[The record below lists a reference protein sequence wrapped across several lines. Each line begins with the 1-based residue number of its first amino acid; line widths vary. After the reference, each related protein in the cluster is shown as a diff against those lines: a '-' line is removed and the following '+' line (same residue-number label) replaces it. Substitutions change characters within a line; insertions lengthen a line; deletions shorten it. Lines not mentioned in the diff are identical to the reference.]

1 MKIVHCEDEPIRIPG
16 KIQSFGYLIGLD
28 NELNI
33 AFYSEN
39 IEQLFGV
46 SSPILQKPIVEIHEF
61 RKFIKDFSIDFDALR
76 ENSSSHSFHDICT
89 INEKKYYFNVH
100 FNKNNFYLEWEELMN
115 NYNTFFKE
123 KFDFYSYENLKKAS
137 EVWDKLTQ
145 DIRKY
150 TNYDRVMI
158 YQFLEDGTGK
168 VVAESKLEN
177 IESYLHL
184 HYPESDIPKQAR
196 ELYLTQKRRIFS
208 DVDALD
214 VPIYSS
220 QENVDLSF
228 CEMRTMSPIHGQY
241 LRNAGVHSS
250 FSISIIIEDKLW
262 GLVTCQNK
270 EAKHI
275 DLENRINAEACT
287 AWASKINTNI
297 RSKEIVQYS
306 QHIDQTISTLKNKI
320 SKYETLTD
328 GIVDNFVFFA
338 DIVESDGVALVIE
351 NEIYAYKNTPSDHTI
366 LNIINWYNTQYGDQK
381 TLIIDHAFAKNNPE
395 LVENQDNIAGLVVTK
410 ISAERSKFFF
420 WFRKEYSEH
429 IKWAGKPTK
438 DITIIK
444 NEESREYGISPRK
457 SFELFEEEIKGKSK
471 IWTTENRLSIEKLLT
486 LIFEIS
492 YEYFSKI
499 QSLNNDLQEINEE
512 LDSFSYTISHDLG
525 TPLTVMK
532 LNIQL
537 LARKLNLLENNSSHL
552 VDSVIEQIDNMEILM
567 RDVLQLSRAKSA
579 DLDLQQVM
587 MPSLIT
593 TVVEQAKIV
602 YGNPNIDV
610 EILDCPDITSDRT
623 LTYQIFLNIISNAI
637 KYSSKQE
644 YPKVVIKGE
653 KFSDKTIYII
663 SDNGIGIPEE
673 DQQNMF
679 KIFKRMPNAKSF
691 HGNGIGLS
699 IVYRIMQRLGGEISF
714 KSKENQGTEFFIT
727 FKN

>member
-33 AFYSEN
+33 SFYSEN
-39 IEQLFGV
+39 IENLFKI
-46 SSPILQKPIVEIHEF
+46 SLPILRQSISEIDEIA
-61 RKFIKDFSIDFDALR
+61 KIIKDFLIDFEELK
-76 ENSSSHSFHDICT
+76 ENSSSHYFKDLCT
-89 INEKKYYFNVH
+89 INDKHYYFNIH
-100 FNKNNFYLEWEELMN
+100 FNQNFFYLEWEEMLTSN
-115 NYNTFFKE
+115 NTSIKE
-123 KFDFYSYENLKKAS
+123 RFDFYSYENLKETSA
-137 EVWDKLTQ
+137 VWEKLTK

-150 TNYDRVMI
+150 TEYDRVMI

-168 VVAESKLEN
+168 VIAESKLAN

-196 ELYLTQKRRIFS
+196 QLYLTQKRRIFS
-208 DVDALD
+208 DIDALD
-214 VPIYSS
+214 IPILSCE
-220 QENVDLSF
+220 ENIDLSS
-228 CEMRTMSPIHGQY
+228 CEMRTMSPIHSQY

-270 EAKHI
+270 KSKHI
-275 DLENRINAEACT
+275 DLQNRINAEACT
-287 AWASKINTNI
+287 AWAAKINSNI
-297 RSKEIVQYS
+297 RARQMLHYS
-306 QHIDQTISTLKNKI
+306 QHIDQTISSLKNKI
-320 SKYETLTD
+320 SKYDTLTE
-328 GIVDNFVFFA
+328 GIVDNFSFFA

-351 NEIYAYKNTPSDHTI
+351 DEIYAYKSTPTDRTI
-366 LNIINWYNTQYGDQK
+366 FNIINWYNTQYDKQK
-381 TLIIDHAFAKNNPE
+381 ILVIDHAFAKNNPE
-395 LVENQDNIAGLVVTK
+395 LIENEDDFAGLVVTK

-438 DITIIK
+438 DMRLLK
-444 NEESREYGISPRK
+444 EDKEREYGISPRK
-457 SFELFEEEIKGKSK
+457 SFELFEEEIIGKSK

-537 LARKLNLLENNSSHL
+537 LAKKLNLIENNSSHL
-552 VDSVIEQIDNMEILM
+552 VDSVVEQIDNMEILM

-579 DLDLQQVM
+579 DLILQQVL
-587 MPSLIT
+587 MPPLIA

-602 YGNPNIDV
+602 YANQNIEV
-610 EILDCPDITSDRT
+610 EVLNCPDIKSDRT

-637 KYSSKQE
+637 KYSSQKE
-644 YPKVVIKGE
+644 HPKVVINGE
-653 KFSDKTIYII
+653 KSANKTVYTI
-663 SDNGIGIPEE
+663 SDNGIGIPDE

-679 KIFKRMPNAKSF
+679 KIFKRMQNAKSF
-691 HGNGIGLS
+691 QGNGIGLS
-699 IVYRIMQRLGGEISF
+699 IVYRIMKRLDGEITF
-714 KSKENQGTEFFIT
+714 KSKENEGTEFIIT

>member
-1 MKIVHCEDEPIRIPG
+1 MKLVRCEDEAIRIPG

-28 NELNI
+28 KGLNI
-33 AFYSEN
+33 TFYSEN
-39 IEQLFGV
+39 IERLFGI
-46 SSPILQKPIVEIHEF
+46 SKSIMRNSLDEIDE
-61 RKFIKDFSIDFDALR
+61 IDQYLKDFTIDFN
-76 ENSSSHSFHDICT
+76 EIKVQSSTHFFNEICT
-89 INEKKYYFNVH
+89 ICDKRYYFTIH
-100 FNKNNFYLEWEELMN
+100 FKEDSYYLEWEEVLN
-115 NYNTFFKE
+115 NYNTSMLE
-123 KFDFYSYENLKKAS
+123 RFDYSSYENLKDTS
-137 EVWDKLTQ
+137 EIWGKLTQ

-168 VVAESKLEN
+168 VIAESKLEN

-196 ELYLTQKRRIFS
+196 ELYLTQKRRIYS
-208 DVDALD
+208 DIDALD
-214 VPIYSS
+214 IPIYSTVG
-220 QENVDLSF
+220 NIDLSF

-250 FSISIIIEDKLW
+250 FSVSIIIEDKLW
-262 GLVTCQNK
+262 GLVTCQNID
-270 EAKHI
+270 AKHI
-275 DLENRINAEACT
+275 DLQSRINAESCT
-287 AWASKINTNI
+287 AWAAKIYTNI
-297 RSKEIVQYS
+297 RSREIVRFS
-306 QHIDQTISTLKNKI
+306 QHLDHTISTLKHKI
-320 SKYETLTD
+320 SKYDTLTE
-328 GIVDNFVFFA
+328 GIVDNFSFFA
-338 DIVESDGVALVIE
+338 DIVETDGVALVIE
-351 NEIYAYKNTPSDHTI
+351 NEIYTYKNTPSERTI
-366 LNIINWYNTQYGDQK
+366 LNIIKWYNEEFGDQK
-381 TLIIDHAFAKNNPE
+381 TLVIDHAFAKKHTE
-395 LVENQDNIAGLVVTK
+395 LMENEEQFAGLVVTK

-420 WFRKEYSEH
+420 WFRKEYNEH

-438 DITIIK
+438 GITIIK
-444 NEESREYGISPRK
+444 KEEGREYGISPRK
-457 SFELFEEEIKGKSK
+457 SFDLFEEEIKGKSK
-471 IWTTENRLSIEKLLT
+471 IWTTENKLSIEKLLT

-499 QSLNNDLQEINEE
+499 QTLNNDLQAINEE

-537 LARKLNLLENNSSHL
+537 LAKKLNLLENNSAHL
-552 VDSVIEQIDNMEILM
+552 VNSVIEQIDNMEILM

-579 DLDLQQVM
+579 DLDLQQVT
-587 MPSLIT
+587 MPSLIS

-602 YGNPNIDV
+602 YGNQNVDV
-610 EILDCPDITSDRT
+610 KVLDCPDITSDKT

-644 YPKVVIKGE
+644 RPKVVIKGE
-653 KFSDKTIYII
+653 KLAEKTIYSI

-673 DQQNMF
+673 EQQNMF

-691 HGNGIGLS
+691 HGNGVGLS
-699 IVYRIMQRLGGEISF
+699 IVYRIMQRLDGEISF
-714 KSKENQGTEFFIT
+714 KSKENEGTEFIIT